1 MMKEKKAL
9 KILPV
14 LLVLACL
21 LPGVCRAASFRDL
34 GKTDLITQP
43 EKWGAVNA
51 HDPSLVKGDDGRWY
65 VFSTDASAGD
75 IHRCGVQVRVSDDL
89 VRWEYLGTAFEDYET
104 ACGEAIAAAGLKP
117 AEHQGLWAPEA
128 VKVGDQWRLYYSAST
143 FGSSRSAIGMAV
155 SDSVTGPWED
165 RGIVIRSDANA
176 VSKPNAIDPCL
187 FTDPS
192 GKQYMTWGSF
202 FGGIWLTALD
212 ADGFAEGEPVRI
224 AGFRGCR
231 AEGSYLVWLPQ
242 TQYYYLFVSYGSLSQ
257 DYNIRVGRS
266 RAVEGP
272 YLDANGRNLADLVAA
287 NEDRIGVKLMG
298 GYQLLHDPG
307 AGFSKGIKAPGHCS
321 VAVDGTRLWLCHHA
335 RTQTLPEWWF
345 AMQIR
350 PMALSRDGW
359 PLVMP
364 MSYQGEDFAPVTEL
378 PEGEYNLVLHGTD
391 SNREPKR
398 SQRIVLKDGKLG
410 DRGTCVLEEDSRVAL
425 TLDGVSYDGVALL
438 QVDDERG
445 GRVMSVSAI
454 SEDGLCLWLSEE
466 TRHEEVDTP

>member
-1 MMKEKKAL
+1 MIVKL
-9 KILPV
+9 LPV
-14 LLVLACL
+14 LLALCL
-21 LPGVCRAASFRDL
+21 LPGVSCAASFRDL
-34 GKTDLITQP
+34 GKPDLITQP
-43 EKWGAVNA
+43 EEWGAVNA
-51 HDPSLVKGDDGRWY
+51 HDPSIVKGDDGRWY

-75 IHRCGVQVRVSDDL
+75 VHRCGVQVRVSDDL
-89 VRWEYLGTAFEDYET
+89 INWEYLGTAFEDYET
-104 ACGEAIAAAGLKP
+104 ACAAEIAAAGLKP
-117 AEHQGLWAPEA
+117 EEHQGLWAPEA

-143 FGSSRSAIGMAV
+143 FGSTRSAIGMAV

-187 FTDPS
+187 FEDPS

-202 FGGIWLTALD
+202 FGGIWLTGLNEE
-212 ADGFAEGEPVRI
+212 GFAEGDPVRI

-242 TQYYYLFVSYGSLSQ
+242 TEYYYLFVSYGSLSE

-266 RAVEGP
+266 KTVGGP

-287 NEDRIGVKLMG
+287 NEARIGVKLMG

-321 VAVDGTRLWLCHHA
+321 VAVEGDRLWLCHHT
-335 RTQTLPEWWF
+335 RTQTLEGWWF

-350 PMALSRDGW
+350 PMFLSMDGW

-364 MSYQGEDFAPVTEL
+364 MSYQGEEFSPVTEIT
-378 PEGEYNLVLHGTD
+378 EGAYNLILHGTD

-398 SQRIVLKDGKLG
+398 SQRVTLADGIIE
-410 DRGTCVLEEDSRVAL
+410 DRGTYTLAGDNRVIL
-425 TLDGVSYDGVALL
+425 TLDGVSYDGAALL
-438 QVDDERG
+438 QYDDERG
-445 GRVMSVSAI
+445 GRVMSISAVSA
-454 SEDGLCLWLSEE
+454 DGQCLWLSEE
-466 TRHEEVDTP
+466 TRHEEADTQ

>member
-1 MMKEKKAL
+1 MKAL
-9 KILPV
+9 VLMLLIFCLSFPV
-14 LLVLACL
+14 SGLC
-21 LPGVCRAASFRDL
+21 ASFRDL
-34 GKTDLITQP
+34 GNDRLIGDP
-43 EKWGAVNA
+43 ASWGAVNA
-51 HDPSLVKGDDGRWY
+51 HDPSIVKGDDGRWY

-89 VRWEYLGTAFEDYET
+89 IHWDYLGTAFEDYES
-104 ACGEAIAAAGLKP
+104 ACAEEIAAAGLDP
-117 AEHQGLWAPEA
+117 AKHQGLWAPEA
-128 VKVGDQWRLYYSAST
+128 VRVGDEWRLYYSAST
-143 FGSSRSAIGMAV
+143 FGSTRSVIGMAV
-155 SDSVTGPWED
+155 SDSITGPWED

-202 FGGIWLTALD
+202 FGGIWLTELD
-212 ADGFAEGEPVRI
+212 EAGFAAGEPVRI

-231 AEGSYLVWLPQ
+231 AEGSYLIWLPQ
-242 TQYYYLFVSYGSLSQ
+242 TGYYYLFVSYGSLSE

-266 RAVEGP
+266 RAIEGP
-272 YLDANGRNLADLVAA
+272 YLDANGRNLADLVRE

-321 VAVDGTRLWLCHHA
+321 VAVDGDRLWLCHHT
-335 RTQTLPEWWF
+335 RTQTLENWWF

-364 MSYQGEDFAPVTEL
+364 MSYQGEDFAAVTEIT
-378 PEGEYNLVLHGTD
+378 EGPYNLILHGTD

-398 SQRIVLKDGKLG
+398 SERVSLEAGQITGRGSYTLG
-410 DRGTCVLEEDSRVAL
+410 EDSRVSL

-438 QVDDERG
+438 QYDDERG
-445 GRVMSVSAI
+445 GRVMSISAI
-454 SEDGLCLWLSEE
+454 SEDGQCLWLSEE
-466 TRHEEVDTP
+466 TRHEEVDAP

>member
-1 MMKEKKAL
+1 MKAL
-9 KILPV
+9 V
-14 LLVLACL
+14 LLLLIFCL
-21 LPGVCRAASFRDL
+21 SFPAPGLCSSFRDL
-34 GKTDLITQP
+34 GNSSLIRDP
-43 EKWGAVNA
+43 ASWGAVNA
-51 HDPSLVKGDDGRWY
+51 HDPSIVKGEDGRWY

-89 VRWEYLGTAFEDYET
+89 IHWDYLGTAFEDYES
-104 ACGEAIAAAGLKP
+104 ACAEEIAAAGLDP
-117 AEHQGLWAPEA
+117 AKHHGLWAPEA
-128 VKVGDQWRLYYSAST
+128 VRVGEEWRLYYSAST
-143 FGSSRSAIGMAV
+143 FGSTRSVIGMAV
-155 SDSVTGPWED
+155 SDSITGPWEN

-202 FGGIWLTALD
+202 FGGIWLTELD
-212 ADGFAEGEPVRI
+212 EAGFAAGEPVRI

-231 AEGSYLVWLPQ
+231 AEGSYLIWLPQ
-242 TQYYYLFVSYGSLSQ
+242 TEYYYLFVSYGSLSE

-266 RAVEGP
+266 RTIEGP
-272 YLDANGRNLADLVAA
+272 YLDANGRNLADLVRE

-321 VAVDGTRLWLCHHA
+321 VAVDGDRLWLCHHT
-335 RTQTLPEWWF
+335 RTQTLENWWF

-364 MSYQGEDFAPVTEL
+364 MSYQGEDFAAVTEIT
-378 PEGEYNLVLHGTD
+378 EGPYNLILHGTD
-391 SNREPKR
+391 SNKEPKR
-398 SQRIVLKDGKLG
+398 SERITLEAGLLG
-410 DRGTCVLEEDSRVAL
+410 NRGSYVLEEDSRVSL

-438 QVDDERG
+438 QFDDERG
-445 GRVMSVSAI
+445 GRVMSITAI
-454 SEDGLCLWLSEE
+454 SEDGQCLWLSEE